1 MLSSAD
7 WYSICSVSYSS
18 LSNLTF
24 RLQLSPTDRLH
35 AEGSTKKSDAT
46 TSVVLGVSIGS
57 VIVGEVVVSVV
68 S

>member
-7 WYSICSVSYSS
+7 WYSIRSASYPS

-24 RLQLSPTDRLH
+24 RLQLSPTVRLH
-35 AEGSTKKSDAT
+35 AEGSTEKSDAT